1 MSQGRALKIPD
12 REKPAS
18 RIPCETDRKR
28 LNQENDE
35 NKAESGWERSKR
47 ETLERKEAQILVVR
61 TGRCPR

>member
-18 RIPCETDRKR
+18 KIPCETEKR

-35 NKAESGWERSKR
+35 NKAESG
-47 ETLERKEAQILVVR
+47 
-61 TGRCPR
+61 